1 MRDLGKRLQALI
13 GKQAPE
19 VAELLANDRAV
30 SLSYSDRYLKS
41 PWSLMLLSGFL
52 DIFKNPEL
60 KNLSIQTLAASPG
73 QMSSLTSHD
82 WLDAADQEAVL
93 SLWLGSQ
100 FSLEPKIDI
109 KEHARDLQHSREISV
124 IWASG
129 KRCKI
134 FLDQGMGYWRGRMP
148 QRDQMGFDFYS
159 ECKGQAMQML
169 AKYKDASMVSG
180 GEWPTCISVLVG

>member
-109 KEHARDLQHSREISV
+109 KEYARDLQHSREISV

-129 KRCKI
+129 KRCRI

-180 GEWPTCISVLVG
+180 GVADLY